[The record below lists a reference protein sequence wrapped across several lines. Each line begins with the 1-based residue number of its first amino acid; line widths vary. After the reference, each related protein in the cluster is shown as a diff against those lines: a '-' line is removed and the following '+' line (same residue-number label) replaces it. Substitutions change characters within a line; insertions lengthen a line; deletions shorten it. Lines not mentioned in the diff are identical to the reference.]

1 VLLPLALLNLLVFH
15 FTTYRSV
22 ATWDTAPDPPAGAKL
37 AGVLSI
43 VLWVGVLA
51 FGRLVAYD
59 WWTIV
64 EGGLKGN

>member
-1 VLLPLALLNLLVFH
+1 MPRR
-15 FTTYRSV
+15 RSSSR
-22 ATWDTAPDPPAGAKL
+22 DTAPNPPPGAKL

-43 VLWVGVLA
+43 VLWIGVLA

-64 EGGLKGN
+64 EQVK

>member
-1 VLLPLALLNLLVFH
+1 LNLLVFH

-22 ATWDTAPDPPAGAKL
+22 AAWDTSPSPPPAARL